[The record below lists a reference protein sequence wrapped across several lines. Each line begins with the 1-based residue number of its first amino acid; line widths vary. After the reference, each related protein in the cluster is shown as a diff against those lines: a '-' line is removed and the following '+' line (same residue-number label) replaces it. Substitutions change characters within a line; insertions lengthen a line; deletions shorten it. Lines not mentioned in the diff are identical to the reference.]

1 MWKVTYTYWFSSF
14 MGGETR
20 EEWHLYNVTNA
31 DDLETAIKGKV
42 SELQRNY
49 THVGFNIEKV

>member
-1 MWKVTYTYWFSSF
+1 